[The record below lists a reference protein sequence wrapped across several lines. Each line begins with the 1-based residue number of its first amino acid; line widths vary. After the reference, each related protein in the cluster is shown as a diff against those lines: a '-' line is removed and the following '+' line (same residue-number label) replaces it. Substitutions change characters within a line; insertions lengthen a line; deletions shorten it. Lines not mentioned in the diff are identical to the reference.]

1 MNYNEVLLNYID
13 KYPYDEPIF
22 IEDIKKY
29 FQEELGTINEK
40 LLKTLYVYIN
50 RLVKENKL
58 VHYLKG
64 IYYKPLK
71 GTFGNKKLNINKV
84 IDKKYITSSDG
95 IKGYYSGAYLF
106 NKLGLTTLLPKDI
119 LIVTNE
125 CPNNNDY
132 KNKKLGIIIRKPKI
146 EVTTENYKYLQLL
159 DILNNRDNIKIETD
173 SEREI
178 IYSFI
183 NDNNLDVAKIFEY
196 ARKTNSKKAIER
208 LYELG

>member
-29 FQEELGTINEK
+29 FQEELGTINET

-58 VHYLKG
+58 VQYLKG

>member
-1 MNYNEVLLNYID
+1 M
-13 KYPYDEPIF
+13 
-22 IEDIKKY
+22 
-29 FQEELGTINEK
+29 
-40 LLKTLYVYIN
+40 
-50 RLVKENKL
+50 
-58 VHYLKG
+58 
-64 IYYKPLK
+64 
-71 GTFGNKKLNINKV
+71 
-84 IDKKYITSSDG
+84 
-95 IKGYYSGAYLF
+95 
-106 NKLGLTTLLPKDI
+106 LPKDI

-183 NDNNLDVAKIFEY
+183 RQQFRCSENI
-196 ARKTNSKKAIER
+196 
-208 LYELG
+208 